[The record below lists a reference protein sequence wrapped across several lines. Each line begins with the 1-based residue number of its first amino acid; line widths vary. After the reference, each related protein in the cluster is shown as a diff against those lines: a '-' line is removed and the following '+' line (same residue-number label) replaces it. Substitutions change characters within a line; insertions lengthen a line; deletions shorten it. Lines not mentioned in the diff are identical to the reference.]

1 MEISRTV
8 SEEQLNMIIDADAHV
23 EESEAMFDR
32 LDKEFRPRRPLPV
45 RLERDTVYGKH
56 NAVWLIDGDTYPKLV
71 GKGGT
76 IFRTPTLMEA
86 AALKRESI
94 GAQEITDVTAR
105 IRDMDKVKIDTQ
117 VVFPSLFLTHTAEDL
132 KLEAALLRAYN
143 SFLGECA
150 SASKGRIRF
159 AALVPIRDVDESI
172 KEIKRAA
179 TIGAAAV
186 MLQGMA
192 WDKLLGDESLFP
204 FYQAAADLNLPI
216 CVHLGWGCPALTNI
230 FDASTNFYSAI
241 LPVVMGFNSIMSS
254 AAFEKIPNLRFGF
267 LEAGVAWIP
276 FLIKQVRRDNAR
288 HKRAKDPI
296 EYFKSGRVF
305 VSAEP
310 DEDLNGIAEIVG
322 EDSFV
327 LGSDYPHGDPSRQE
341 DMVAEF
347 RRRTDLSQGMVEKM
361 LTDNPKK
368 LYGF

>member
-1 MEISRTV
+1 
-8 SEEQLNMIIDADAHV
+8 MIVDADAHV
-23 EESEAMFDR
+23 EESEEMFER
-32 LDKEFRPRRPLPV
+32 LDKEFRPRRPLPI
-45 RLERDTVYGKH
+45 RFDNDTVYGKY

-86 AALKRESI
+86 ASLKRESI
-94 GAQEITDVTAR
+94 GAQELTDIGAR
-105 IRDMDKVKIDTQ
+105 IKDMDKVKIDTQ
-117 VVFPSLFLTHTAEDL
+117 VVFPSLFLTTTTEDPR
-132 KLEAALLRAYN
+132 LEAALLRAYN
-143 SFLGECA
+143 SFLGEC
-150 SASKGRIRF
+150 SAATKGRIRF
-159 AALVPIRDVDESI
+159 AALVPIRDVEESI

-179 TIGAAAV
+179 KIGATAV

-204 FYQAAADLNLPI
+204 FYRAAADLNLPI
-216 CVHLGWGCPALTNI
+216 CVHLGWGCPALTGI

-241 LPVVMGFNSIMSS
+241 LPVVMGFNSILSS
-254 AAFEKIPNLRFGF
+254 AAFEKIPNLRCGF

-296 EYFKSGRVF
+296 EYFRTGRVF

-310 DEDLNGIAEIVG
+310 DEDLSGIAEIVG
-322 EDSFV
+322 DDSFV

-347 RRRTDLSQGMVEKM
+347 RERADLLPRMVEKM
-361 LTDNPKK
+361 LCDNSRK
-368 LYGF
+368 LYGL